1 MLSEAKH
8 LRLILE
14 ILRYTQNDSFLA
26 LRRSEGKKRVL
37 RLHLALGLCPGN
49 DFRAGKENQANRL

>member
-14 ILRYTQNDSFLA
+14 VLRSAQFLA
-26 LRRSEGKKRVL
+26 LRRSGGKKRVL
-37 RLHLALGLCPGN
+37 RLHLALDLRPGN